1 MSESIHLAAITPEAL
16 AKLLSASYR
25 RKIERE
31 DIERLIRGSD
41 LLSENGTLNILEF
54 AALLLKLDKNDLTER
69 EE

>member
-41 LLSENGTLNILEF
+41 LLFENGTLNILEF